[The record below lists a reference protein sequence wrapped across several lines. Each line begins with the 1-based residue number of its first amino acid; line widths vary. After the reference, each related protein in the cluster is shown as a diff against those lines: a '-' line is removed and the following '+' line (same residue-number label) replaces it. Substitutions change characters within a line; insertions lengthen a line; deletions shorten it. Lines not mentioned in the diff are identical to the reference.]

1 MILEL
6 NIKNFAIINDLK
18 ISFTKG
24 FNVLTG
30 ETGAGKSIIID
41 AVGLI
46 LGDRS
51 NKDFIKIGQD
61 KSIIEAL
68 FYLENSSHVKELL
81 RSYGIQYELDDTLL
95 ITREIHKN
103 GRSFSRVNG
112 HTITLNM
119 LRKITSSLVDIYG
132 QHEHQSL
139 LNSENHIELIDLLG
153 DNDLL
158 LHKKEI
164 RRNYLQLNELKNKL
178 SKIVTDEKEKER
190 KIDLLKFQIDE
201 IDSGSLKSN
210 DENELINEY
219 TKLSNLEEIAKKL
232 NSIHSILDSN
242 DYNNSSVIDELN
254 KVSNILNNISK
265 FDNNIK
271 EYEKNINE
279 TIYQIQDL
287 IRDIRNYYENIDY
300 DIEKLSILEE
310 RMELINKLK
319 RKYGNTIDEILEYRD
334 NIEEELNIII
344 NNKKQITVLK
354 SNIEQLNIKILKESK
369 ILSKKRIKV
378 IKAFEKKM
386 IDELYNLNMKNIKFK
401 VSHEILNNS
410 NINGIDKI
418 EFLISTNLGE
428 PLRKLSKIVS
438 GGEMSRIMLAFKS
451 IIVGVDNI
459 STMIFDEID
468 TGISGRTAQIVG
480 EKIVNISRNHQVL
493 CITHL
498 PQIAAMS
505 DSHYLI
511 KKIENNGNVRTIVSR
526 LDYNS
531 KIEELS
537 RLLGGVDLTDTTRL
551 HAEEMIKMSK
561 KYK

>member
-178 SKIVTDEKEKER
+178 SKIVTDEKERER

-210 DENELINEY
+210 EENELINEY

>member
-51 NKDFIKIGQD
+51 NKDFIKVGQD

-68 FYLENSSHVKELL
+68 FYLENPSHVKKLL
-81 RSYGIQYELDDTLL
+81 GSYGIQYELDDTLL

-153 DNDLL
+153 DKDLI

-164 RRNYLQLNELKNKL
+164 RREYIQLNELKNKL
-178 SKIVTDEKEKER
+178 SKIVTDEKERER
-190 KIDLLKFQIDE
+190 KIDLLKFQLDE
-201 IDSGSLKSN
+201 INSGSLKL
-210 DENELINEY
+210 DEENELINKY

-232 NSIHSILDSN
+232 NSVHTILDSD

-254 KVSNILNNISK
+254 KVSNMLNNISK

-279 TIYQIQDL
+279 IIYQIQDL
-287 IRDIRNYYENIDY
+287 TRDIRNYYENIDY
-300 DIEKLSILEE
+300 DVEKLSILEE

-344 NNKKQITVLK
+344 NNEKQINILK
-354 SNIEQLNIKILKESK
+354 SDIEQLNIKILNESK

-378 IKAFEKKM
+378 IKTFEKKM

-401 VSHEILNNS
+401 VNHEILNTP
-410 NINGIDKI
+410 NINGIDKV
-418 EFLISTNLGE
+418 EFLIATNLGE

-511 KKIENNGNVRTIVSR
+511 NKIEDNGNVRTVVNR
-526 LDYNS
+526 LDYKS

-537 RLLGGVDLTDTTRL
+537 RLLGGVNLTDTTRL

>member
-178 SKIVTDEKEKER
+178 SKIVTDEKERER

-210 DENELINEY
+210 EENELINEY

-271 EYEKNINE
+271 EYETNINE

-468 TGISGRTAQIVG
+468 SGISGRTAQIVG

>member
-68 FYLENSSHVKELL
+68 FYLENSSYIKELL
-81 RSYGIQYELDDTLL
+81 DNYGIQYELDDTLL

-139 LNSENHIELIDLLG
+139 LNSENHIKLIDLLG
-153 DNDLL
+153 DNDLI
-158 LHKKEI
+158 LHKEEI
-164 RRNYLQLNELKNKL
+164 RKNYLKLNELKNKL
-178 SKIVTDEKEKER
+178 SKIVTDEKERER
-190 KIDLLKFQIDE
+190 KIDLLKFQLDE
-201 IDSGSLKSN
+201 INSGSLKS
-210 DENELINEY
+210 DEENELINEY
-219 TKLSNLEEIAKKL
+219 TKLSNLEEIANNL
-232 NSIHSILDSN
+232 NSAHTILDSD
-242 DYNNSSVIDELN
+242 DYNNLSVIDELN

-287 IRDIRNYYENIDY
+287 SRDIRNYYENIDY

-334 NIEEELNIII
+334 SIQEELNIII
-344 NNKKQITVLK
+344 NNEKQINILK
-354 SNIEQLNIKILKESK
+354 SDIKKLNIKILNESK
-369 ILSKKRIKV
+369 TLSKKRVKV
-378 IKAFEKKM
+378 IKTFEDKM
-386 IDELYNLNMKNIKFK
+386 IDELHNLNMKNIRFK
-401 VSHEILNNS
+401 VNHEILNTP

-511 KKIENNGNVRTIVSR
+511 NKIENSGNVRTVVNR

-537 RLLGGVDLTDTTRL
+537 RLLGGVNLTDTTRL
-551 HAEEMIKMSK
+551 HAEEMIEMSK